1 MSFDVTKGIVSFCVA
16 EGVGTAKGFVSS
28 DVANL
33 TVCHRSPLQ
42 NRVSFIG
49 LFCKRDL

>member
-16 EGVGTAKGFVSS
+16 EGVGIAKGIISF
-28 DVANL
+28 DVAQGI
-33 TVCHRSPLQ
+33 VCYRSLLP
-42 NRVSFIG
+42 NIVSFIG